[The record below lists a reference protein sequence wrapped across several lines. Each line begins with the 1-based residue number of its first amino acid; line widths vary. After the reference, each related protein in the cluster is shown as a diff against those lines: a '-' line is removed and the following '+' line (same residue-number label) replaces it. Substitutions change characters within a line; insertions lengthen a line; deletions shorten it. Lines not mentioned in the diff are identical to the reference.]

1 MNLVSI
7 QVNEWM
13 NINKKYMIKRVDN
26 CLGFLISGVVL
37 FTGNSAM
44 MSWELSKLEADTEL
58 PARS

>member
-1 MNLVSI
+1 
-7 QVNEWM
+7 M

-26 CLGFLISGVVL
+26 CFGFLISGVVL

-58 PARS
+58 PAQS